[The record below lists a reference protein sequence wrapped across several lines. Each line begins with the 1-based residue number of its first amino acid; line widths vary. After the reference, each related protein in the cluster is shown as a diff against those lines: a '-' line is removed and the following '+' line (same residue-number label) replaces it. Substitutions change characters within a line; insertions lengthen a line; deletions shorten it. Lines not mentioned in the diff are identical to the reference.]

1 MEPLSLHPSILI
13 VDDSLVERNL
23 YVHMVRKW
31 GYVVDVAVDGDTA
44 LEKIKTQNIQLVLA
58 DWQMPGMNGTEL
70 CSKVRAL
77 NFDRYIYIILMSAQR
92 EEAFLISALEAGAD
106 DVLSKPVDTNELEA
120 RLHSAVRRLGLQ
132 ASLTQQNERISEAH
146 DLMAMDLGRVSQVQR
161 SFLPETVSRYEDLC
175 YHWVSVPSQYVS
187 GDHLNIFPLNADT
200 YGFYIL
206 DVSGHGIPAAVKSM
220 QLVQMFS
227 DMSSTS
233 VVFEPLGSVMS
244 AAQTGSASS
253 GARVISK
260 PRDVVC
266 RLNRMFQ
273 QTDSDLS
280 YFTLIY
286 GLFKP
291 AAGEVTL
298 CQAGHP
304 PPMIFRNT
312 GEVEVIGAGGYPVG
326 LFEHDEFEDIQFKM
340 DKGEALFLYSDGLTE
355 VLSADVEQFG
365 EQRLIQFLTE
375 KRKQHTLAELPLLI
389 RKELEAWGGESV
401 QTQGFEDD
409 LSILLFG
416 QPLVTECDVSPD
428 AKIEEGMSDSVQ
440 PLSAKLSSLDRPKAA
455 FNVEREFF
463 DPVLPVEKKASIVI
477 ADDSR
482 SFLRIFE
489 AMLTSWGYQVYSA
502 QSGHEAV
509 ALIETHQPD
518 FVLTDWDMPGMSGIE
533 LCEYVRAQKFDSYIY
548 IIMITGYASRDD
560 LLHSLK
566 VGADDFLT
574 KPLNPSELKV
584 RLQTAVRISALH
596 KVLQEKHG
604 ELNRVYQSLRRDMR
618 EVSRI
623 QRSLL
628 PKSSQSPWPVAVQT
642 LYSPSEYVCGEQLG
656 TLKTQD
662 NEMGFLSIS
671 LPGQG
676 TSTALQAMAYL
687 RWFSMA
693 RATQMLFP
701 VDGANTRI
709 RRYLAEPSKV
719 LHQLEDFT
727 PTFNNEHSD
736 FDLMYGLLNLDQG
749 SLLVAGIGRWV
760 LVLIH
765 PDHRVE
771 IRRSTAHS
779 TDPSVRP
786 MGVLHED
793 VIKPGSRFFV
803 CSESCLESLGIVS
816 ESAWQ
821 TLTLDDQGQTLS
833 LSSQM
838 SLLASLTQRI
848 NPLDESN
855 PSDSNLLLSNTA
867 LMSALELPEAGNRA
881 PHKADIALMGFQ
893 WREPSEIERVAID
906 SKLTEQWLAR
916 ANRLADVGSDT
927 LKDANSPVELGF
939 FRDAIA
945 FRTISDTATIGD
957 VGVQVRI
964 FLEQLKYADT
974 LVYSAELVISEAMTN
989 LMYHGFKMAKPE
1001 CICLA
1006 VVAFQHA
1013 VVVLIDDSGS
1023 QIPPAVLGNI
1033 RNNMDYLDGLSLS
1046 ELPEGGM
1053 GLTFIRMA
1061 AERFS
1066 YTSRE
1071 GVNQLELLLLNP
1083 SDPMAGDTLEIDPV
1097 AAN

>member
-1 MEPLSLHPSILI
+1 MEPLSLNPSILI

-31 GYVVDVAVDGDTA
+31 GYMVDVAVDGHTA

-70 CSKVRAL
+70 CSKVREL

-106 DVLSKPVDTNELEA
+106 DVLAKPVDTNELEA

-132 ASLTQQNERISEAH
+132 ASLAEQNERISKAH

-161 SFLPETVSRYEDLC
+161 SFLPEPVSRFNDLR

-187 GDHLNIFPLNADT
+187 GDHLNIFPLSSDT

-227 DMSSTS
+227 DLSSTS
-233 VVFEPLGSVMS
+233 VVFDSVS
-244 AAQTGSASS
+244 QGKSTSVSNGL
-253 GARVISK
+253 RLISK
-260 PRDVVC
+260 PRDVVS

-291 AAGEVTL
+291 ATGEVTL

-304 PPMIFRNT
+304 PPIIFRND
-312 GEVEVIGAGGYPVG
+312 GQVEVVGAGGYPVG
-326 LFEHDEFEDIQFKM
+326 LFEHDEFEDIQFTM
-340 DKGEALFLYSDGLTE
+340 EEGEALFLYSDGLTE
-355 VLSADVEQFG
+355 VLSAEVEQFG

-375 KRKQHTLAELPLLI
+375 KRKQHTLAELPPLI
-389 RKELEAWGGESV
+389 RHELESWGGESV
-401 QTQGFEDD
+401 QTRGFEDD

-416 QPLVTECDVSPD
+416 RPLD
-428 AKIEEGMSDSVQ
+428 KEEGVSSDNLAEQVRAINEEHAQSNLV
-440 PLSAKLSSLDRPKAA
+440 AIDRPQAT

-463 DPVLPVEKKASIVI
+463 DPMRVIEKKASIVI

-502 QSGHEAV
+502 QSGHEA
-509 ALIETHQPD
+509 ATLIEAHQPD

-533 LCEYVRAQKFDSYIY
+533 LCEHVRAQRFNSYIY

-628 PKSSQSPWPVAVQT
+628 PKSTQSPWPVAVQT

-656 TLKTQD
+656 TLKTQE

-701 VDGANTRI
+701 LDGASTRI

-719 LHQLEDFT
+719 LNQLQDFT
-727 PTFNNEHSD
+727 PTFNEEHSD
-736 FDLMYGLLNLDQG
+736 FDLLYGLLNLDQG
-749 SLLVAGIGRWV
+749 TLLVAGIGRWV

-765 PDHRVE
+765 PDNRVE
-771 IRRSTAHS
+771 VRRSLSHAEGS
-779 TDPSVRP
+779 AVRP

-803 CSESCLESLGIVS
+803 CSETCLESLGLMDQS
-816 ESAWQ
+816 TWQ
-821 TLTLDDQGQTLS
+821 ALTLDDQGHTQS

-838 SLLASLTQRI
+838 SLLTSLTQRI

-855 PSDSNLLLSNTA
+855 QAESNSEGPNPA
-867 LMSALELPEAGNRA
+867 LMAALDLPSATTYR
-881 PHKADIALMGFQ
+881 KADIALMGFQ
-893 WREPSEIERVAID
+893 WREPSQIESVAID
-906 SKLTEQWLAR
+906 TR
-916 ANRLADVGSDT
+916 AMEDWMSRSNRLAQAGSDS
-927 LKDANSPVELGF
+927 LKDTDTAVELGF
-939 FRDAIA
+939 FKDAVA
-945 FRTISDTATIGD
+945 YRSISDTATIGD
-957 VGVQVRI
+957 IGVQVRA
-964 FLEQLKYADT
+964 FLENLKYADT
-974 LVYSAELVISEAMTN
+974 LVYSAELVVSEAMTN
-989 LMYHGFKMAKPE
+989 VMYHGFKMIKPE
-1001 CICLA
+1001 ALNLA
-1006 VVAFQHA
+1006 VLAFQYA
-1013 VVVLIDDSGS
+1013 VVVLLDDTGVE
-1023 QIPPAVLGNI
+1023 IPTSVLANI
-1033 RNNMDYLDGLSLS
+1033 RNNMDYMDGLSVN

-1066 YTSRE
+1066 YRAHE
-1071 GVNQLELLLLNP
+1071 GVNRLELLLLNSP
-1083 SDPMAGDTLEIDPV
+1083 ENDTLQNK
-1097 AAN
+1097 AS

>member
-146 DLMAMDLGRVSQVQR
+146 DLMAMDLQRVSQVQR
-161 SFLPETVSRYEDLC
+161 SFLPEQVSRYNDLC

-187 GDHLNIFPLNADT
+187 GDHLNIFPLNSDT

-227 DMSSTS
+227 DLSSTS
-233 VVFEPLGSVMS
+233 VVFEPPVQGKPAGHFSNASV
-244 AAQTGSASS
+244 

-291 AAGEVTL
+291 STGEVTL

-304 PPMIFRNT
+304 PPMIFRNN

-326 LFEHDEFEDIQFKM
+326 LFEHDEFEDIEFKM
-340 DKGEALFLYSDGLTE
+340 ETGEALFLYSDGLTE
-355 VLSADVEQFG
+355 VLSAEVEQFG

-375 KRKQHTLAELPLLI
+375 KRQQNTLAELPPLI
-389 RKELEAWGGESV
+389 RQELESWGGESV
-401 QTQGFEDD
+401 QTRGFEDD

-416 QPLVTECDVSPD
+416 RPLENADSGLSVGAIDPVEQTLDEHVAANLPD
-428 AKIEEGMSDSVQ
+428 I
-440 PLSAKLSSLDRPKAA
+440 DRPKAT

-463 DPVLPVEKKASIVI
+463 DPVLAVEKKASIVI

-489 AMLTSWGYQVYSA
+489 AMLTSWGYQVYPA
-502 QSGHEAV
+502 QSGHEAA
-509 ALIETHQPD
+509 ALIEAHQPD

-533 LCEYVRAQKFDSYIY
+533 LCEHVRAQRFNSYIY

-560 LLHSLK
+560 LLRSLK

-628 PKSSQSPWPVAVQT
+628 PKSTQSPWPVAVQT

-656 TLKTQD
+656 TLKTQE

-701 VDGANTRI
+701 VDGASTRI

-719 LHQLEDFT
+719 LHQLEEFT

-736 FDLMYGLLNLDQG
+736 FDLLYGLLNLDQG
-749 SLLVAGIGRWV
+749 TLLVAGIGRWV

-765 PDHRVE
+765 PDHRIE
-771 IRRSTAHS
+771 IRRSLPQSPGSPA
-779 TDPSVRP
+779 RP

-821 TLTLDDQGQTLS
+821 TLILDDQGQALS

-838 SLLASLTQRI
+838 SLLTSLTQRI

-855 PSDSNLLLSNTA
+855 PTDSNLVLSNSA
-867 LMSALELPEAGNRA
+867 LMDALEQPQSNEAPR
-881 PHKADIALMGFQ
+881 KADIALMGFQ
-893 WREPSEIERVAID
+893 WREPSQIESIAID
-906 SKLTEQWLAR
+906 SKVTAQWMAR
-916 ANRLADVGSDT
+916 SSRLAQAGSDS
-927 LKDANSPVELGF
+927 LKDTQSAVDLGF
-939 FRDAIA
+939 FKDAMA
-945 FRTISDTATIGD
+945 FRTISDTATIGEI
-957 VGVQVRI
+957 GVQVRS
-964 FLEQLKYADT
+964 FLEKLKFADT
-974 LVYSAELVISEAMTN
+974 LIYSAELVVSEAMTN
-989 LMYHGFKMAKPE
+989 VMYHGFKMAKPE
-1001 CICLA
+1001 CIDLA
-1006 VVAFQHA
+1006 VLAFQHA
-1013 VVVLIDDSGS
+1013 VVVLIDDTGS
-1023 QIPPAVLGNI
+1023 QIPPGVLSNI
-1033 RNNMDYLDGLSLS
+1033 RNNMDYLDGLSVS

-1066 YTSRE
+1066 YSSHE
-1071 GVNQLELLLLNP
+1071 GVNRLELLLLN
-1083 SDPMAGDTLEIDPV
+1083 S
-1097 AAN
+1097 AAQP

>member
-1 MEPLSLHPSILI
+1 MEPISLHPSILI

-31 GYVVDVAVDGDTA
+31 GYVVDVAVDGNTA

-106 DVLSKPVDTNELEA
+106 DVLAKPVDTNELEA

-132 ASLTQQNERISEAH
+132 ASLAQQNERISKAH
-146 DLMAMDLGRVSQVQR
+146 DLMAMDLRRVSQVQR
-161 SFLPETVSRYEDLC
+161 SFLPEPVSRFNDLR

-187 GDHLNIFPLNADT
+187 GDHLSIFPLNADT

-227 DMSSTS
+227 DLSSTS
-233 VVFEPLGSVMS
+233 VVFDPAGYGKP
-244 AAQTGSASS
+244 TGTTNTPT
-253 GARVISK
+253 GTRVISK
-260 PRDVVC
+260 PRDVVS

-291 AAGEVTL
+291 ATGEVTL

-304 PPMIFRNT
+304 PPIIFRND
-312 GEVEVIGAGGYPVG
+312 GEVEVVGAGGYPVG
-326 LFEHDEFEDIQFKM
+326 LFEHDEFEDLHFKM
-340 DKGEALFLYSDGLTE
+340 ETGEALFLYSDGLTE
-355 VLSADVEQFG
+355 VLSAEVEQFG

-375 KRKQHTLAELPLLI
+375 KRKHHTLAELPPLI
-389 RKELEAWGGESV
+389 RQELETWGGESV
-401 QTQGFEDD
+401 LTQGFEDD

-416 QPLVTECDVSPD
+416 SPLEVTDGVLPKGKVD
-428 AKIEEGMSDSVQ
+428 AKQVMNDD
-440 PLSAKLSSLDRPKAA
+440 LSEPNLAELDRPKAM
-455 FNVEREFF
+455 FNVEREFY
-463 DPVLPVEKKASIVI
+463 DPVLAVEKKASIVI

-489 AMLTSWGYQVYSA
+489 AMLTSWGYQVYAA
-502 QSGHEAV
+502 QSGHEA
-509 ALIETHQPD
+509 ATLIEAHQPD

-533 LCEYVRAQKFDSYIY
+533 LCEHVRAQRFESYIY

-628 PKSSQSPWPVAVQT
+628 PKSTQSPWPVAVQT

-656 TLKTQD
+656 TLKTQE

-701 VDGANTRI
+701 VDGASTRI
-709 RRYLAEPSKV
+709 RRYLAEPSRV
-719 LHQLEDFT
+719 LTQLEDFT
-727 PTFNNEHSD
+727 PTFNNEHSE
-736 FDLMYGLLNLDQG
+736 FDLLYGLLNLDQG
-749 SLLVAGIGRWV
+749 TLLVAGIGRWV

-765 PDHRVE
+765 PDHRIE
-771 IRRSTAHS
+771 IRRSLCQTG
-779 TDPSVRP
+779 DPDARP

-803 CSESCLESLGIVS
+803 CSESCLENLGIVN
-816 ESAWQ
+816 EAAWQ
-821 TLTLDDQGQTLS
+821 TLILDDQGQVQS
-833 LSSQM
+833 LSTQM
-838 SLLASLTQRI
+838 SLLTSLTQRI

-855 PSDSNLLLSNTA
+855 STDPSQLEPNTA
-867 LMSALELPEAGNRA
+867 LMGALEFPNSGMPPR
-881 PHKADIALMGFQ
+881 KADIALMGFQ
-893 WREPSEIERVAID
+893 WREPSKVESLSINPN
-906 SKLTEQWLAR
+906 LMEQWMSR
-916 ANRLADVGSDT
+916 TSRLAEAGSDS
-927 LKDANSPVELGF
+927 LKETSTAVDLGF
-939 FRDAIA
+939 FKDAIA
-945 FRTISDTATIGD
+945 FQTVSDTATIGE
-957 VGVQVRI
+957 VGIRART

-989 LMYHGFKMAKPE
+989 VMYHGFRMVRPE
-1001 CICLA
+1001 ELNL
-1006 VVAFQHA
+1006 VVLAFQHA
-1013 VVVLIDDSGS
+1013 VIVLIDDKGS
-1023 QIPPAVLGNI
+1023 QIPSSVLSNI
-1033 RNNMDYLDGLSLS
+1033 RNNMDYLDGLTVN

-1066 YTSRE
+1066 YSTHD
-1071 GVNQLELLLLNP
+1071 GVNRLELILLNP
-1083 SDPMAGDTLEIDPV
+1083 ADTAE
-1097 AAN
+1097 

>member
-106 DVLSKPVDTNELEA
+106 DVLAKPVDTNELEA

-132 ASLTQQNERISEAH
+132 ASLAQQNERISKAH

-161 SFLPETVSRYEDLC
+161 SFLPEPVSRFNDLS
-175 YHWVSVPSQYVS
+175 YHWISVPSQYVS

-227 DMSSTS
+227 DLSSTS
-233 VVFEPLGSVMS
+233 VVFEPVAYGKSPNLRLV
-244 AAQTGSASS
+244 
-253 GARVISK
+253 SK
-260 PRDVVC
+260 PRDVVS

-291 AAGEVTL
+291 STGEVTL

-304 PPMIFRNT
+304 PPIVFRND
-312 GEVEVIGAGGYPVG
+312 GEVEVVGAGGYPVG
-326 LFEHDEFEDIQFKM
+326 LFEHDEFEDIQFTM
-340 DKGEALFLYSDGLTE
+340 QTGEALFLYSDGLTE
-355 VLSADVEQFG
+355 VLSAEVEQFG

-375 KRKQHTLAELPLLI
+375 KRKQHTLAELPPLI
-389 RKELEAWGGESV
+389 REELVAWGGESL

-416 QPLVTECDVSPD
+416 RPHEKV
-428 AKIEEGMSDSVQ
+428 EGEMAELASEQKRTITDERVE
-440 PLSAKLSSLDRPKAA
+440 PNLAAIDRPQAT

-463 DPVLPVEKKASIVI
+463 DPVRTVEKKASIVI

-502 QSGHEAV
+502 QSGHEA
-509 ALIETHQPD
+509 ATLIEAHQPD

-533 LCEYVRAQKFDSYIY
+533 LCEHVRAQRFNRYIY

-560 LLHSLK
+560 LLRSLK

-596 KVLQEKHG
+596 KVLQEKHH

-628 PKSSQSPWPVAVQT
+628 PKSTLSPWPVAVQT

-656 TLKTQD
+656 TLKTQE

-701 VDGANTRI
+701 VDGASTRI

-719 LHQLEDFT
+719 LHQLVDFT

-736 FDLMYGLLNLDQG
+736 FDLLYGLLNLDQG
-749 SLLVAGIGRWV
+749 TLLVAGIGRWV

-765 PDHRVE
+765 PDHQVE
-771 IRRSTAHS
+771 IRRSLSHLEGSSA
-779 TDPSVRP
+779 RP

-793 VIKPGSRFFV
+793 VIKPGTRFFV
-803 CSESCLESLGIVS
+803 CSEMCLESLGLMN

-821 TLTLDDQGQTLS
+821 TLTVDDQGHAQS
-833 LSSQM
+833 LSTQM
-838 SLLASLTQRI
+838 SLLTGLTQRI

-855 PSDSNLLLSNTA
+855 ATEGARLLESSAA
-867 LMSALELPEAGNRA
+867 LIGALEFPSATLAHR
-881 PHKADIALMGFQ
+881 KADIALMGFQ
-893 WREPSEIERVAID
+893 WREPSPLESVGLEK
-906 SKLTEQWLAR
+906 SLMTEWMTR
-916 ANRLADVGSDT
+916 ASRLAEVGSDS
-927 LKDANSPVELGF
+927 LKEATETIDLGF
-939 FRDAIA
+939 FKDAIA
-945 FRTISDTATIGD
+945 YRAISDTSTIGEI
-957 VGVQVRI
+957 GVYVRE
-964 FLEQLKYADT
+964 FLEQLKYVDT

-989 LMYHGFKMAKPE
+989 VMYHGFKMTKPE
-1001 CICLA
+1001 ALCLVVLAFQNA
-1006 VVAFQHA
+1006 VVI
-1013 VVVLIDDSGS
+1013 LIDDTGT
-1023 QIPPAVLGNI
+1023 QIPAGVLAHI
-1033 RNNMDYLDGLSLS
+1033 RNNMDYLDGLTVS

-1066 YTSRE
+1066 YSRQN
-1071 GVNQLELLLLNP
+1071 GVNRLELLLVNP
-1083 SDPMAGDTLEIDPV
+1083 
-1097 AAN
+1097 AAEEQEPGQLQP

>member
-1 MEPLSLHPSILI
+1 MELFNLHPSILI

-31 GYVVDVAVDGDTA
+31 GYAVDVAVDGNAA
-44 LEKIKTQNIQLVLA
+44 LEKIKTENIQLVLA

-106 DVLSKPVDTNELEA
+106 DVLAKPVDTNELEA

-132 ASLTQQNERISEAH
+132 ASLTRQNERISEAH

-161 SFLPETVSRYEDLC
+161 SFLPDSVSRYKDLS
-175 YHWVSVPSQYVS
+175 YHWMSVPSQYVS
-187 GDHLNIFPLNADT
+187 GDHLNIFPLDEDT

-233 VVFEPLGSVMS
+233 VVFEPTSGTR
-244 AAQTGSASS
+244 AAGQSNASQ
-253 GARVISK
+253 GAARLISR

-266 RLNRMFQ
+266 RLNRLFQ

-291 AAGEVTL
+291 GTGQVRL

-304 PPMIFRNT
+304 PPIIFRNS

-326 LFEHDEFEDIQFKM
+326 LFEHDEFEDIEFHLEQ
-340 DKGEALFLYSDGLTE
+340 GEALFLYSDGLTE
-355 VLSADVEQFG
+355 VLSPDVEQFG
-365 EQRLIQFLTE
+365 EQRLIHFLAE
-375 KRKQHTLAELPLLI
+375 KRKQHSLAELPLLI
-389 RKELEAWGGESV
+389 RHELETWGGESL
-401 QTQGFEDD
+401 QNLGFEDD

-416 QPLVTECDVSPD
+416 HPSQIDRD
-428 AKIEEGMSDSVQ
+428 ALAADAANQALANRDEHTAANLAAI
-440 PLSAKLSSLDRPKAA
+440 DRPKAA
-455 FNVEREFF
+455 FSVEREFF
-463 DPVLPVEKKASIVI
+463 DPVLPVLKKASIVI

-489 AMLTSWGYQVYSA
+489 AMLTSWGYQVYPA

-509 ALIETHQPD
+509 SLIETHQPD

-533 LCEYVRAQKFDSYIY
+533 LCEYVRSQRFSSYIY

-628 PKSSQSPWPVAVQT
+628 PKSTQSPWPVAVQT

-656 TLKTQD
+656 TLKTQE
-662 NEMGFLSIS
+662 NELGFLSIS

-687 RWFSMA
+687 RWFSMT

-701 VDGANTRI
+701 LDGANTRI
-709 RRYLAEPSKV
+709 RRYLAEPSRV
-719 LHQLEDFT
+719 LNQLEELT
-727 PTFNNEHSD
+727 PTFNNEHAD
-736 FDLMYGLLNLDQG
+736 FDLLYGLLNLDQG
-749 SLLVAGIGRWV
+749 TLLVAGIGRWA

-771 IRRSTAHS
+771 IRQSQV
-779 TDPSVRP
+779 DPANPANRP
-786 MGVLHED
+786 MGVLHQD
-793 VIKPGSRFFV
+793 VIKPGSKFFV
-803 CSESCLESLGIVS
+803 CSQSCLESLGIVS

-821 TLTLDDQGQTLS
+821 SLILDDQGMVLS

-838 SLLASLTQRI
+838 SLLTSLTQRI

-855 PSDSNLLLSNTA
+855 VSDANLVLSNSA
-867 LMSALELPEAGNRA
+867 LMSALELPDASNASSR
-881 PHKADIALMGFQ
+881 KADIALMGFQ
-893 WREPSEIERVAID
+893 WREPSQIEHIVID
-906 SKLTEQWLAR
+906 SLVTEQLLTRSKLLAQ
-916 ANRLADVGSDT
+916 AGSDT
-927 LKDANSPVELGF
+927 LKDTDSTVDLGL
-939 FRDAIA
+939 FRDALA
-945 FRTISDTATIGD
+945 FKTISDTATIGEI
-957 VGVQVRI
+957 GLQVRV
-964 FLEQLKYADT
+964 FLEHLSYSDR

-989 LMYHGFKMAKPE
+989 LMYHGFKMAKPDT
-1001 CICLA
+1001 IDLA
-1006 VVAFQHA
+1006 VVAFQSA
-1013 VVVLIDDSGS
+1013 IVVLIDDTGS
-1023 QIPPAVLGNI
+1023 QIPASVLANI
-1033 RNNMDYLDGLSLS
+1033 RNNMDYMDGLTVS

-1066 YTSRE
+1066 YRAQE
-1071 GVNQLELLLLNP
+1071 GINRLELLLLNP
-1083 SDPMAGDTLEIDPV
+1083 VEPV
-1097 AAN
+1097 PAI